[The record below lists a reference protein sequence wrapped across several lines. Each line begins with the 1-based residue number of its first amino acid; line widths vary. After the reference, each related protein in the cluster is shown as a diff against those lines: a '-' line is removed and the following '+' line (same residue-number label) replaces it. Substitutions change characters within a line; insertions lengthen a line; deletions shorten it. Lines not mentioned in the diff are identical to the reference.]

1 MEDAAIV
8 ALYWARDEQALAET
22 AAKFGAYCRKIADN
36 ILHSAH
42 DAEECENDTWLAAW
56 NSMPTNRP
64 ARLAPYLGRI
74 TRNLALDRFDRA
86 AAQKRGS
93 GQTCAPLDELAECVA
108 APGSVEDSFDAAE
121 TGRLISAFLRTLPEE
136 TRSIFLRR
144 YWYCDATA
152 DIAARYGLTESKVRV
167 TLHRTRG
174 RLAAYLK
181 GCCTVTERELFE
193 AIGHVDDD
201 LILAADAPVKK
212 RRRVVHL
219 HWQQVV
225 SVAAC
230 ACIVLG
236 GAAVWR
242 SGALHKSSIAG
253 EVAMA
258 ADVPEAAAETAPA
271 PDMPMLDAAAPQA
284 ADADE
289 GAAVEKDSAA
299 SGIALG
305 LAQCVQIDGVL
316 YFDTGSAVDC
326 PPDRGADGVIETSVD
341 RDAFPETDGCSN
353 FGTGYSYWVTGDNA
367 VVVEIDGAYWEFM
380 AN

>member
-108 APGSVEDSFDAAE
+108 AP
-121 TGRLISAFLRTLPEE
+121 
-136 TRSIFLRR
+136 
-144 YWYCDATA
+144 
-152 DIAARYGLTESKVRV
+152 
-167 TLHRTRG
+167 
-174 RLAAYLK
+174 
-181 GCCTVTERELFE
+181 
-193 AIGHVDDD
+193 
-201 LILAADAPVKK
+201 
-212 RRRVVHL
+212 
-219 HWQQVV
+219 
-225 SVAAC
+225 
-230 ACIVLG
+230 
-236 GAAVWR
+236 
-242 SGALHKSSIAG
+242 
-253 EVAMA
+253 
-258 ADVPEAAAETAPA
+258 
-271 PDMPMLDAAAPQA
+271 QA

-353 FGTGYSYWVTGDNA
+353 FGTGYSYWVTGDG
-367 VVVEIDGAYWEFM
+367 VVIVEIDGVYYEFA

>member
-1 MEDAAIV
+1 M
-8 ALYWARDEQALAET
+8 
-22 AAKFGAYCRKIADN
+22 
-36 ILHSAH
+36 
-42 DAEECENDTWLAAW
+42 
-56 NSMPTNRP
+56 
-64 ARLAPYLGRI
+64 
-74 TRNLALDRFDRA
+74 
-86 AAQKRGS
+86 
-93 GQTCAPLDELAECVA
+93 
-108 APGSVEDSFDAAE
+108 
-121 TGRLISAFLRTLPEE
+121 
-136 TRSIFLRR
+136 
-144 YWYCDATA
+144 
-152 DIAARYGLTESKVRV
+152 
-167 TLHRTRG
+167 
-174 RLAAYLK
+174 
-181 GCCTVTERELFE
+181 TERELFE

-236 GAAVWR
+236 GVAVWR
-242 SGALHKSSIAG
+242 SGALRKSSIAG
-253 EVAMA
+253 EAAMA

-271 PDMPMLDAAAPQA
+271 PDMPMSDAAAPQA

-316 YFDTGSAVDC
+316 YFDTGSAVDS

-341 RDAFPETDGCSN
+341 RDAFPETDECSN

-367 VVVEIDGAYWEFM
+367 VVVEIDGEYCEFE

>member
-1 MEDAAIV
+1 M
-8 ALYWARDEQALAET
+8 
-22 AAKFGAYCRKIADN
+22 
-36 ILHSAH
+36 
-42 DAEECENDTWLAAW
+42 
-56 NSMPTNRP
+56 
-64 ARLAPYLGRI
+64 
-74 TRNLALDRFDRA
+74 
-86 AAQKRGS
+86 
-93 GQTCAPLDELAECVA
+93 
-108 APGSVEDSFDAAE
+108 
-121 TGRLISAFLRTLPEE
+121 
-136 TRSIFLRR
+136 
-144 YWYCDATA
+144 
-152 DIAARYGLTESKVRV
+152 
-167 TLHRTRG
+167 
-174 RLAAYLK
+174 
-181 GCCTVTERELFE
+181 TERELFE

-242 SGALHKSSIAG
+242 SGALRKSSIAG
-253 EVAMA
+253 EAAMA

-305 LAQCVQIDGVL
+305 LAHRSTACCILIRAAQWTAPRTAGL
-316 YFDTGSAVDC
+316 TGSLRQALTGT
-326 PPDRGADGVIETSVD
+326 PSRRRTGARTLVPGI
-341 RDAFPETDGCSN
+341 P
-353 FGTGYSYWVTGDNA
+353 TG
-367 VVVEIDGAYWEFM
+367 
-380 AN
+380 

>member
-1 MEDAAIV
+1 M
-8 ALYWARDEQALAET
+8 
-22 AAKFGAYCRKIADN
+22 
-36 ILHSAH
+36 
-42 DAEECENDTWLAAW
+42 
-56 NSMPTNRP
+56 
-64 ARLAPYLGRI
+64 
-74 TRNLALDRFDRA
+74 
-86 AAQKRGS
+86 
-93 GQTCAPLDELAECVA
+93 
-108 APGSVEDSFDAAE
+108 
-121 TGRLISAFLRTLPEE
+121 
-136 TRSIFLRR
+136 
-144 YWYCDATA
+144 
-152 DIAARYGLTESKVRV
+152 
-167 TLHRTRG
+167 
-174 RLAAYLK
+174 
-181 GCCTVTERELFE
+181 TERELFE

-242 SGALHKSSIAG
+242 SGALRKSSIAS
-253 EVAMA
+253 
-258 ADVPEAAAETAPA
+258 EAA
-271 PDMPMLDAAAPQA
+271 MAAAPQA

-289 GAAVEKDSAA
+289 GAAVEKDSTA

-341 RDAFPETDGCSN
+341 RDAFPETDECSN
-353 FGTGYSYWVTGDNA
+353 FGTGYSYWVTGDG
-367 VVVEIDGAYWEFM
+367 VVIVEMDGVYYEFA

>member
-1 MEDAAIV
+1 M
-8 ALYWARDEQALAET
+8 
-22 AAKFGAYCRKIADN
+22 
-36 ILHSAH
+36 
-42 DAEECENDTWLAAW
+42 
-56 NSMPTNRP
+56 
-64 ARLAPYLGRI
+64 
-74 TRNLALDRFDRA
+74 
-86 AAQKRGS
+86 
-93 GQTCAPLDELAECVA
+93 
-108 APGSVEDSFDAAE
+108 
-121 TGRLISAFLRTLPEE
+121 
-136 TRSIFLRR
+136 
-144 YWYCDATA
+144 
-152 DIAARYGLTESKVRV
+152 
-167 TLHRTRG
+167 
-174 RLAAYLK
+174 
-181 GCCTVTERELFE
+181 TERELFE

-242 SGALHKSSIAG
+242 SGTLRKSSIAS
-253 EVAMA
+253 EAAMA
-258 ADVPEAAAETAPA
+258 ADVPEEAAETAPA

-284 ADADE
+284 A
-289 GAAVEKDSAA
+289 
-299 SGIALG
+299 
-305 LAQCVQIDGVL
+305 AQCVQIDGVL

-353 FGTGYSYWVTGDNA
+353 FGTGYSYWVTGDGV
-367 VVVEIDGAYWEFM
+367 VVVEMDSVYYEFA